1 MNREMRRLAEREERR
16 QKEAGG
22 PAPRRRALGGAR
34 PPGSP
39 ERPSLWQRLR
49 QFLRE
54 VRTELQRV
62 SWPSRQQM
70 IAFVSVTLITSIALT
85 LVVFGFDIVMKNL
98 VLLLVDRTLAS

>member
-16 QKEAGG
+16 QKEAGS
-22 PAPRRRALGGAR
+22 PRRRALGGPR

-39 ERPSLWQRLR
+39 ERPTLWQRLR

-62 SWPSRQQM
+62 SWPSRSQM

-85 LVVFGFDIVMKNL
+85 LVVFGLDIVMKNL
-98 VLLLVDRTLAS
+98 VLLLVDRTVAS

>member
-1 MNREMRRLAEREERR
+1 
-16 QKEAGG
+16 
-22 PAPRRRALGGAR
+22 
-34 PPGSP
+34 
-39 ERPSLWQRLR
+39 
-49 QFLRE
+49 
-54 VRTELQRV
+54 V